1 MKGKGFIMQMYF
13 DFTKDATRSSI
24 LSQLRAK
31 VDDAAWAVITT
42 DVAKAGVPK
51 GHHHGIVEVRDTINS
66 LRASQKT
73 KDDMLAIYEIL
84 AAAEAQVHGCA
95 VDETH
100 FHEVGNGE
108 AILNTL
114 LICSAVNFL
123 HPDFIVATPV
133 QTGCGQVECAHGLM
147 DIPAPATA
155 AILATGIPTAEEKLE
170 GELCTPTSA
179 AIIKHFV
186 QEFTA

>member
-1 MKGKGFIMQMYF
+1 MEIRF
-13 DFTKDATRSSI
+13 DFTSGARRADI
-24 LSQLRAK
+24 IDQLRNLLGEAGWAT
-31 VDDAAWAVITT
+31 VSSDAMR
-42 DVAKAGVPK
+42 AGVPK
-51 GHHHGIVEVRDTINS
+51 AHHHGIVEVRETIAH
-66 LRASQKT
+66 LRVSEPVKE
-73 KDDMLAIYEIL
+73 DLLAVYEVL

-108 AILNTL
+108 AILGALT
-114 LICSAVNFL
+114 ICLAINYL
-123 HPDFIVATPV
+123 HPDRIVATPV
-133 QTGCGQVECAHGLM
+133 QTGSGQVECAHGLM

-155 AILATGIPTAEEKLE
+155 AILATGIPTCGEKLE

-186 QEFTA
+186 QEFE